1 MSKKEEAIQALLAQ
15 KLLPL
20 YYHPDSKVSVDI
32 LQAFYAVG
40 IRVIEYTNRGEAALS
55 NFKILRALVDK
66 EMPGLLLGIG
76 TIKTREQAIKYID
89 ADADFIIC
97 PSMNAEV
104 AAVVHEKGL
113 LWIPGCMTPTE
124 IASAEAAG
132 ACIVKLFPGNLL
144 GPSFISAIKDLFPE
158 LQFMVTGGVEA
169 EEANLRGW
177 FEAGAVGVGMGS
189 KLLTKEILENKDYE
203 GLRSNTQH
211 ALQLVKSLS

>member
-1 MSKKEEAIQALLAQ
+1 MSKKEEAIQALLSQ

-32 LQAFYAVG
+32 LQAFYAAG

-55 NFKILRALVDK
+55 NFKILRGVIDK
-66 EMPGLLLGIG
+66 EMPGLLLSIG
-76 TIKTREQAIKYID
+76 TIKTREQAIEYID
-89 ADADFIIC
+89 AGADFIIC

-104 AAVVHEKGL
+104 AAVVHKKGL

-132 ACIVKLFPGNLL
+132 ANLVKLFPGNLL
-144 GPSFISAIKDLFPE
+144 GPSFIAAIKDLFPT
-158 LQFMVTGGVEA
+158 LQFIVTGGVEA
-169 EEANLRGW
+169 EEANLRSW

-189 KLLTKEILENKDYE
+189 KLLTKAILENKDYE
-203 GLRSNTQH
+203 GLRNDTQK
-211 ALQLVKSLS
+211 ALELVQNIL